1 MATQPAVHAWPHAR
15 TNTRPSPRLTQTAFA
30 VLLTLGASIA
40 LPAPARAQTAS
51 SSVQDAAKPFQVA
64 GGNLSDALIA
74 FAADAGVTVSAAPEL
89 IRGKTTGGVQGRHAV
104 TAALQR
110 LLAGTGLQAHAVSD
124 GSFVLRAASG
134 GTSGAPLPVS
144 REVTLGSVT
153 VTAAADGGVTEGT
166 GSYTQTGPSGTAT
179 GLALTLRET
188 PQSVT
193 VMTRQRMEDFKLE
206 TLADV
211 LDQTPGVAIDRQG
224 DANNILIRGS
234 SANLQVDGMRLLSS
248 GWQTDSQKLY
258 SMDDLVEYDR
268 VEVLKGSSGLINGDG
283 AYGGTINLVRKK
295 PTADF
300 KAHVTAGAGSWNN
313 YRASGDVSGAL
324 NDGKTLR
331 GRLVVAAADGEGFR
345 DGVKHNNK
353 TFYGVVEADVTPD
366 TVVSA
371 GLSWRER
378 DYYGAGD
385 TSMIQ
390 AYTASGQYLGLQ
402 PRSFN
407 VGAPWSGYKQTSR
420 TLFGSIEQKLGGG
433 WKLSLRGS
441 SEQTRTPGE
450 MGIWWT
456 VNPQAI
462 DVAQTRS
469 YENRNRSFA
478 LDVKGPVEL
487 FGRTHELLAGVDA
500 QRATSEK
507 FSASSRLSNLGLD
520 YADGGGAIVRPDLD
534 SLAVGNHSRFS
545 SDRRSVYAAGHF
557 SLADPVKLIG
567 GARVTNYRQYDVTP
581 YAWSNYDLKENGV
594 LTPYGGLVI
603 DVHRNVSIYGSY
615 ASIFNVQSSRD
626 AQGRTL
632 DPEEG
637 VTYELGTK
645 GEFLDGRLNAS
656 LAHFWM
662 KTRNTA
668 EATGDSFSDG
678 TAIYRAVSEATRR
691 GYELELSGQLTP
703 SWQLQGS
710 YVVNDSSL
718 TSASTS
724 PRKQFKLASTYRLDG
739 MLSGLTLGAATRWQS
754 SALSLIHI

>member
-1 MATQPAVHAWPHAR
+1 M
-15 TNTRPSPRLTQTAFA
+15 
-30 VLLTLGASIA
+30 
-40 LPAPARAQTAS
+40 
-51 SSVQDAAKPFQVA
+51 
-64 GGNLSDALIA
+64 
-74 FAADAGVTVSAAPEL
+74 
-89 IRGKTTGGVQGRHAV
+89 
-104 TAALQR
+104 
-110 LLAGTGLQAHAVSD
+110 SD

-385 TSMIQ
+385 TSCLL
-390 AYTASGQYLGLQ
+390 YTS
-402 PRSFN
+402 
-407 VGAPWSGYKQTSR
+407 
-420 TLFGSIEQKLGGG
+420 
-433 WKLSLRGS
+433 
-441 SEQTRTPGE
+441 
-450 MGIWWT
+450 
-456 VNPQAI
+456 
-462 DVAQTRS
+462 
-469 YENRNRSFA
+469 
-478 LDVKGPVEL
+478 
-487 FGRTHELLAGVDA
+487 DA
-500 QRATSEK
+500 
-507 FSASSRLSNLGLD
+507 
-520 YADGGGAIVRPDLD
+520 AD
-534 SLAVGNHSRFS
+534 
-545 SDRRSVYAAGHF
+545 
-557 SLADPVKLIG
+557 
-567 GARVTNYRQYDVTP
+567 
-581 YAWSNYDLKENGV
+581 E
-594 LTPYGGLVI
+594 
-603 DVHRNVSIYGSY
+603 
-615 ASIFNVQSSRD
+615 
-626 AQGRTL
+626 
-632 DPEEG
+632 
-637 VTYELGTK
+637 
-645 GEFLDGRLNAS
+645 
-656 LAHFWM
+656 
-662 KTRNTA
+662 
-668 EATGDSFSDG
+668 
-678 TAIYRAVSEATRR
+678 
-691 GYELELSGQLTP
+691 
-703 SWQLQGS
+703 
-710 YVVNDSSL
+710 
-718 TSASTS
+718 
-724 PRKQFKLASTYRLDG
+724 
-739 MLSGLTLGAATRWQS
+739 
-754 SALSLIHI
+754 